1 VERATPEA
9 ISDNLLIGVEFFIT
23 YQVQIQ
29 FISTVK
35 EKYLRTCSALQ
46 NNSWPNPKSRHCNLK
61 SQAVLCVF
69 LVKVKSFFGEIWSKK
84 MAKNRLKSLKIEN
97 FSTSTQTASPCSGTH
112 RQS

>member
-9 ISDNLLIGVEFFIT
+9 ISDNFFIGLEFFIT

-46 NNSWPNPKSRHCNLK
+46 NNS
-61 SQAVLCVF
+61 
-69 LVKVKSFFGEIWSKK
+69 
-84 MAKNRLKSLKIEN
+84 
-97 FSTSTQTASPCSGTH
+97 
-112 RQS
+112 